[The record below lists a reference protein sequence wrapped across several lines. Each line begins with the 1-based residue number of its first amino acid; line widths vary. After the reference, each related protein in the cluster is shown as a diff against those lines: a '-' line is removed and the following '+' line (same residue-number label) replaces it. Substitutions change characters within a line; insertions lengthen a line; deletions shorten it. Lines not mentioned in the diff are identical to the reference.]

1 MNPFDP
7 QYDRRR
13 FQRLA
18 LNLSVN
24 YRVEDPWYVRLK
36 IGDQEIEA
44 TALNVSEGGMALV
57 TDHNVPVSTLL
68 FITFSLFKADRHGEI
83 VFFTPVVTDGKVR
96 SNLSYDRE
104 SFRLGIAFVRTGPQ
118 ASSSLQ
124 RFIKL
129 AS

>member
-1 MNPFDP
+1 MNVFNA
-7 QYDRRR
+7 QSDRRR

-24 YRVEDPWYVRLK
+24 YRVDSPWYVRLK
-36 IGDQEIEA
+36 IGDKEIEA

-57 TDHNVPVSTLL
+57 TDYNIPVSTLL
-68 FITFSLFKADRHGEI
+68 FITFSLFKADKHGDV

-96 SNLSYDRE
+96 SNLEYEKE
-104 SFRLGIAFVRTGPQ
+104 SFRLGIAFVCHNGQ
-118 ASSSLQ
+118 ARSSINH
-124 RFIKL
+124 FIKL